1 MMRPIAPNSD
11 WATCKVSTEC
21 GTVDSPRHHHSRL
34 LFRGMGNWVIRQF
47 DPLRGIRYGVS
58 FRLLQE
64 KNDSLEQI
72 PDRHFQEL

>member
-11 WATCKVSTEC
+11 WATCIVSIEYLN
-21 GTVDSPRHHHSRL
+21 VNLPRHHHSRL
-34 LFRGMGNWVIRQF
+34 LFRDMGNWVIRQF
-47 DPLRGIRYGVS
+47 DPLREIRYGIS